1 MNSPNFTSILDKPAA
16 EVKRPLP
23 LPVGT
28 YLWLIIGQPRID
40 KSPKEQTQFVE
51 YTFKC
56 LQPMEDVDPQAVEDY
71 KARGGEIQGKELK
84 VTFWL
89 TEAAAYRLVNGDGNG
104 FLDILGL
111 DKAGKSLAQ
120 LISEAP
126 GNQIIGA
133 VTHSNSKDGQ
143 TVYANITSFAA
154 V

>member
-1 MNSPNFTSILDKPAA
+1 MNSPNFQSILDKPAA

-28 YLWLIIGQPRID
+28 YLWLIINQPRID

-51 YTFKC
+51 YTFRC
-56 LQPMEDVDPQAVEDY
+56 LQPMDDVDPQALGDY
-71 KARGGEIQGKELK
+71 KARGSEVAGKELK

-89 TEAAAYRLVNGDGNG
+89 TEAAAYRLVNDDNNG

-111 DKAGKSLAQ
+111 DKSGKSLSQ

-126 GNQIIGA
+126 GNQVLGSI
-133 VTHSNSKDGQ
+133 THSNSKDGSQ
-143 TVYANITSFAA
+143 VYANITSFAA
-154 V
+154 P